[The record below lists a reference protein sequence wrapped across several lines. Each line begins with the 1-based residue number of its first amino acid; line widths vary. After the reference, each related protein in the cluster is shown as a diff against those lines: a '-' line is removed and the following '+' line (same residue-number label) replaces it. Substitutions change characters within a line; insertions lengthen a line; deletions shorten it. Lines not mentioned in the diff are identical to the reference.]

1 MPSLIVDP
9 KEIFEQKV
17 DEKKQLLGADTTK
30 FLASMKQADFERF
43 KDSEVKIKTSSVI
56 DGQKNFKGTLM
67 GAAPGVVKLKV
78 NGKVVQIPFQEIV
91 RARLNPS

>member
-30 FLASMKQADFERF
+30 FLASMKQADFEPVLNEQSAL
-43 KDSEVKIKTSSVI
+43 K
-56 DGQKNFKGTLM
+56 KNPYTIYQSK
-67 GAAPGVVKLKV
+67 
-78 NGKVVQIPFQEIV
+78 
-91 RARLNPS
+91 